1 MRSASL
7 LVTVVLVAPSTH
19 CYPLINLDWA
29 TLEREVTIR
38 YFSPDKWASS
48 QVGNKNFQH
57 GECAR
62 IGNSS

>member
-7 LVTVVLVAPSTH
+7 LVTVLLVAPSTH

-38 YFSPDKWASS
+38 YFSPDKWSSS
-48 QVGNKNFQH
+48 QVGN
-57 GECAR
+57 
-62 IGNSS
+62 